1 MSSKQTQSKEK
12 FKSKIGGQA
21 VIEGVMM
28 RGIDRAAMAC
38 RLPNGEIDLEKWGIR
53 GGKNAPFYRKI
64 PFVRGVF
71 VFISSMIDGYK
82 CLSRSA
88 DKQMTDDG
96 DEEQTKFEKW
106 VDEKL
111 GDKLMPVITTIS
123 IILGL
128 GLAIALFML
137 LPSGLSKLID
147 RYIVELPATVK
158 NIIEGL
164 LKIAIFVGYTSLTAL
179 MKDIRRTYEYPGAE
193 HKTIHAFENL
203 PREQANGAKAGSC
216 GKDSA
221 TAVPDL
227 KGLTVEECRQ
237 YPTFHPR
244 CGTSFLMFVF
254 IIALA
259 CHVLLGWPVLWIRIV
274 TRLLLLP
281 VIAGL
286 SYELLKWAGRSDNW
300 VVKILSMP
308 GLWLQKITTAEPD
321 DDMLEVAIAAVKAV
335 CDDTPPRKY
344 TIRQETRYEYP
355 HVWDID

>member
-179 MKDIRRTYEYPGAE
+179 MKDIRRTYEYHGAE
-193 HKTIHAFENL
+193 HKTITCYEHGDELTPENV
-203 PREQANGAKAGSC
+203 K
-216 GKDSA
+216 KH
-221 TAVPDL
+221 
-227 KGLTVEECRQ
+227 CR
-237 YPTFHPR
+237 FHPR
-244 CGTSFLMFVF
+244 CGTSFIFLVLFISIFVNTVF
-254 IIALA
+254 Q
-259 CHVLLGWPVLWIRIV
+259 VSWGNLLVRTLIK
-274 TRLLLLP
+274 LCLLP
-281 VIAGL
+281 VVMGI
-286 SYELLKWAGRSDNW
+286 SYEVIRLAGRYDNPVTR
-300 VVKILSMP
+300 VVSAP
-308 GLWLQKITTAEPD
+308 GLWIQRITTREPD
-321 DDMLEVAIAAVKAV
+321 TSEIECAIKALEACIPDDPEEDRL
-335 CDDTPPRKY
+335 
-344 TIRQETRYEYP
+344 
-355 HVWDID
+355 

>member
-179 MKDIRRTYEYPGAE
+179 MKDIRRTYEYHGAE
-193 HKTIHAFENL
+193 HKTITCYEHGDELTPENV
-203 PREQANGAKAGSC
+203 K
-216 GKDSA
+216 KH
-221 TAVPDL
+221 
-227 KGLTVEECRQ
+227 CR
-237 YPTFHPR
+237 FHPR
-244 CGTSFLMFVF
+244 CGTSFIFLVLFISIFVNTVF
-254 IIALA
+254 Q
-259 CHVLLGWPVLWIRIV
+259 VSWGNLLVRTLIK
-274 TRLLLLP
+274 LCLLP
-281 VIAGL
+281 VVMGI
-286 SYELLKWAGRSDNW
+286 SYEVIRLAGKYDNPVTR
-300 VVKILSMP
+300 VVSAP
-308 GLWLQKITTAEPD
+308 GLWIQKIATREPD
-321 DDMLEVAIAAVKAV
+321 TSEIECAIKALEACIPDD
-335 CDDTPPRKY
+335 P
-344 TIRQETRYEYP
+344 QEDRL
-355 HVWDID
+355 

>member
-53 GGKNAPFYRKI
+53 GGKNTPFYRKI
-64 PFVRGVF
+64 PFLRGVF

-179 MKDIRRTYEYPGAE
+179 MKDIRRTYEYHGAE
-193 HKTIHAFENL
+193 HKTITCYEHGDELTPENV
-203 PREQANGAKAGSC
+203 K
-216 GKDSA
+216 KH
-221 TAVPDL
+221 
-227 KGLTVEECRQ
+227 CR
-237 YPTFHPR
+237 FHPR
-244 CGTSFLMFVF
+244 CGTSFIFLVLFISIFVNTVF
-254 IIALA
+254 Q
-259 CHVLLGWPVLWIRIV
+259 VSWGNLLVRTLIK
-274 TRLLLLP
+274 LCLLP
-281 VIAGL
+281 VVMGI
-286 SYELLKWAGRSDNW
+286 SYEVIRLAGRYDNPVTR
-300 VVKILSMP
+300 VVSAP
-308 GLWLQKITTAEPD
+308 GLWIQRITTREPD
-321 DDMLEVAIAAVKAV
+321 TSEIECAIKALEACIPDD
-335 CDDTPPRKY
+335 P
-344 TIRQETRYEYP
+344 QEDRL
-355 HVWDID
+355 

>member
-179 MKDIRRTYEYPGAE
+179 MKDIRRTYEYHGAE
-193 HKTIHAFENL
+193 HKTITCYEHGDELTPENV
-203 PREQANGAKAGSC
+203 K
-216 GKDSA
+216 KH
-221 TAVPDL
+221 
-227 KGLTVEECRQ
+227 CR
-237 YPTFHPR
+237 FHPR
-244 CGTSFLMFVF
+244 CGTSFIFLVLFISIFVNTIF
-254 IIALA
+254 Q
-259 CHVLLGWPVLWIRIV
+259 VSWGNLLVRTLIK
-274 TRLLLLP
+274 LCLLP
-281 VIAGL
+281 VVMGI
-286 SYELLKWAGRSDNW
+286 SYEVIRLAGKYDNPVTR
-300 VVKILSMP
+300 VVSAP
-308 GLWLQKITTAEPD
+308 GLWIQRITTREPD
-321 DDMLEVAIAAVKAV
+321 TSEIECAIKALEACIPDDPEEDRL
-335 CDDTPPRKY
+335 
-344 TIRQETRYEYP
+344 
-355 HVWDID
+355 

>member
-88 DKQMTDDG
+88 DKQMTEDG

-179 MKDIRRTYEYPGAE
+179 MKDIRRTYEYHGAE
-193 HKTIHAFENL
+193 HKTITCYEHGDELTPENV
-203 PREQANGAKAGSC
+203 K
-216 GKDSA
+216 KH
-221 TAVPDL
+221 
-227 KGLTVEECRQ
+227 CR
-237 YPTFHPR
+237 FHPR
-244 CGTSFLMFVF
+244 CGTSFIFLVLFISIFVNTVF
-254 IIALA
+254 Q
-259 CHVLLGWPVLWIRIV
+259 VSWGNLLVRTLIK
-274 TRLLLLP
+274 LCLLP
-281 VIAGL
+281 VVMGI
-286 SYELLKWAGRSDNW
+286 SYEVIRLAGRYDNPLTR
-300 VVKILSMP
+300 VVSAP
-308 GLWLQKITTAEPD
+308 GLWIQRITTREPD
-321 DDMLEVAIAAVKAV
+321 TSEIECAIKALEACIPDD
-335 CDDTPPRKY
+335 P
-344 TIRQETRYEYP
+344 QEDRL
-355 HVWDID
+355 